1 MVYTVGVESLILE
14 EERLKLSNKS
24 ICKYREKKQS
34 VLKMSRRLRRR
45 CHLFALV
52 QWFFNTYTRIAN
64 KILCSINE
72 ERADELILCSGV
84 DIEILKRFTLSYLFS
99 FFLKVN
105 LK

>member
-24 ICKYREKKQS
+24 ICKYREKKAVSSQNVS
-34 VLKMSRRLRRR
+34 KAPETVRVD
-45 CHLFALV
+45 H

-99 FFLKVN
+99 FFK
-105 LK
+105 K

>member
-24 ICKYREKKQS
+24 ICKYREKKAVSSQNVS
-34 VLKMSRRLRRR
+34 K
-45 CHLFALV
+45 APET

-99 FFLKVN
+99 FFLK
-105 LK
+105 